1 MKQFFKFLFASILG
15 TLLSVVILFFLMA
28 GLIAGLAS
36 SSSTDETT
44 EVKENTILK
53 LSLDYSIPERT
64 SDDPFKD
71 FDFVS
76 MEGSNEPGLNDILK
90 SIRHAATDDKIKGIY
105 INISIMPNSY
115 ATLKEIRDELIAFK
129 KSKKFVYAYG
139 EIIEEHGYYIASVAD
154 KVYLNPSGTMLL
166 DGFAYTSTYVKGMLD
181 KIGVQ
186 AELIRHGKFKAAGEP
201 LIADKMSD
209 ENRKQIESF
218 MGSVY
223 KEFINSIAASRKKTP
238 EEFENICNKL
248 LVQKPEDAK
257 QFGLIDG
264 LLYHDEVDAELHK
277 KLGVDEKEK
286 LEYITVS
293 DYKSRAKEGKASAKD
308 KIAVIYAVGEIVDG
322 EGGDDNVGSIP
333 TAAAIAKAR
342 KDSSVKAIVLRINSP
357 GGSALASD
365 VIWREVVLT
374 KKVKPVIV
382 SMGAVAASGGYYI
395 AAPADIIFAEPNTIT
410 GSIGV
415 FGMFIN
421 AQKLL
426 NDKLGLKFE
435 KVKFGEFSDLGSPD
449 RPMTA
454 AEKVVVQGMIDRI
467 YDDFVSK
474 VAEGRNLTK
483 DQVDSIAQGRVWAA
497 VDAKKIG
504 LVDEFGGLKEA
515 IAAAAKKAKLEE
527 YRIQNLPE
535 QKDPFEKILKSFGAS
550 ASTYLIQ
557 KELGEDYKYYQQMK
571 EAVNY
576 HGIKAR
582 MLWDGEIQ

>member
-1 MKQFFKFLFASILG
+1 MLG
-15 TLLSVVILFFLMA
+15 TVLSIVVLFFILVGVVAGMA
-28 GLIAGLAS
+28 GS
-36 SSSTDETT
+36 SSSDDT
-44 EVKENTILK
+44 EELK
-53 LSLDYSIPERT
+53 DNSVLNLSLDYGIPERS
-64 SDDPFKD
+64 SDNPFHN

-90 SIRHAATDDKIKGIY
+90 CIRHAATDDKIKGIY
-105 INISIMPNSY
+105 IDISYMPNDY
-115 ATLKEIRDELIAFK
+115 ATLKEIRDEIIEFK
-129 KSKKFVYAYG
+129 KSKKFVIAYG
-139 EIIEEHGYYIASVAD
+139 EIIEEHGYYLASIAD
-154 KVYLNPSGTMLL
+154 KVYINPTGTMLL

-201 LIADKMSD
+201 FIADKMSD

-218 MGSVY
+218 MGGVY
-223 KEFINSIAASRKKTP
+223 DNFITSIAASRKLTP
-238 EEFENICNKL
+238 EVFRNICNNL
-248 LVQKPEDAK
+248 LVQSPEDAK
-257 QFGLIDG
+257 KLGLIDG
-264 LLYHDEVDAELHK
+264 MKYHDEVETELRD
-277 KLGVDEKEK
+277 KLKLKEK
-286 LEYITVS
+286 DKLDFVDIS
-293 DYKSRAKEGKASAKD
+293 DYKSKARDGKITAKD

-322 EGGDDNVGSIP
+322 DGEDAQMGSIP

-342 KDSSVKAIVLRINSP
+342 KDSSVKAVVLRINSP

-395 AAPADIIFAEPNTIT
+395 AAPADVIVAEPNTIT

-421 AQKLL
+421 AEKLL
-426 NDKLGLKFE
+426 KEKLGLKFE
-435 KVKFGEFSDLGSPD
+435 KVKFGEYSDLGSPD
-449 RPMTA
+449 RAMSA
-454 AEKVVVQGMIDRI
+454 AEKAIMQKMIDRI
-467 YDDFVSK
+467 YNDFISK
-474 VAEGRNLTK
+474 VAEGRKLTIA
-483 DQVDSIAQGRVWAA
+483 QVDSIAQGRVWAG

-515 IAAAAKKAKLEE
+515 IAIAAKKAKLDE
-527 YRIQNLPE
+527 YRITNMPE

-550 ASTYLIQ
+550 ASTYFVKQ
-557 KELGEDYKYYQQMK
+557 QLGEDYKYYQQMK
-571 EAVNY
+571 TIQHM

>member
-15 TLLSVVILFFLMA
+15 TLLSVLIMFFVLM
-28 GLIAGLAS
+28 GIIAGIAS
-36 SSSTDETT
+36 SSDEEATMI
-44 EVKENTILK
+44 KENSVLK
-53 LSLDYSIPERT
+53 LSLDYAIPERT
-64 SDDPFKD
+64 SNDPFRN
-71 FDFVS
+71 FDFAS
-76 MEGSNEPGLNDILK
+76 MEGTNNEGLNDILK
-90 SIRHAATDDKIKGIY
+90 SIRHAATDDNIKGIY
-105 INISIMPNSY
+105 IDISIMPNSY
-115 ATLKEIRDELIAFK
+115 ATLKEIRDELVEFK

-154 KVYLNPSGTMLL
+154 KVYMNPSGTMLL
-166 DGFAYTSTYVKGMLD
+166 DGFAYSTTYVKGMLD
-181 KIGVQ
+181 KIGVE

-223 KEFINSIAASRKKTP
+223 REFINSIAASRKITP

-257 QFGLIDG
+257 QLKLIDG

-277 KLGVDEKEK
+277 KLGIEEKEK
-286 LEYITVS
+286 IEYVTIA
-293 DYKSRAKEGKASAKD
+293 DYKSKAKEGKASAKD

-322 EGGDDNVGSIP
+322 EGSEDNVGSAP

-342 KDSSVKAIVLRINSP
+342 KDSAVKAVVLRINSP

-395 AAPADIIFAEPNTIT
+395 AAPADVIYAEPNTIT

-474 VAEGRNLTK
+474 VSEGRKLTK
-483 DQVDSIAQGRVWAA
+483 EQVDSIAQGRVWAGA
-497 VDAKKIG
+497 DAKKLG

-515 IAAAAKKAKLEE
+515 IAAAAKKANITE
-527 YRIQNLPE
+527 YRISNLPE
-535 QKDPFEKILKSFGAS
+535 EKDPFERILKSFGAS
-550 ASTYLIQ
+550 ASTYMI
-557 KELGEDYKYYQQMK
+557 KNELGEDYKYYEQMK
-571 EAVNY
+571 KAVNY

>member
-15 TLLSVVILFFLMA
+15 TLLSVVILVFILIGIVA
-28 GLIAGLAS
+28 GIAS
-36 SSSTDETT
+36 SSSDKES
-44 EVKENTILK
+44 EVKDNAVLK

-76 MEGSNEPGLNDILK
+76 MEGSSKPGLNDILK
-90 SIRHAATDDKIKGIY
+90 SIRHAANDDKIKGIY
-105 INISIMPNSY
+105 IDVSMMPNSY
-115 ATLKEIRDELIAFK
+115 ATLKEIRDELIEFK
-129 KSKKFVYAYG
+129 KSKKFIYAYS

-154 KVYLNPSGTMLL
+154 KIYINPTGTILL
-166 DGFAYTSTYVKGMLD
+166 DGFAYTSTYLKGMLD

-201 LIADKMSD
+201 FIADKMSD
-209 ENRKQIESF
+209 ENRRQIESF
-218 MGSVY
+218 MGSIY
-223 KEFINSIAASRKKTP
+223 HEFISSIAASRKKSP
-238 EEFENICNKL
+238 EEIENICNKL

-257 QFGLIDG
+257 QLGLIDG
-264 LLYHDEVDAELHK
+264 LRYQDEVDAELHK
-277 KLGVDEKEK
+277 KLGIEEKEK
-286 LEYITVS
+286 IEFVS
-293 DYKSRAKEGKASAKD
+293 VSEYKSKAKEGKLSSKN
-308 KIAVIYAVGEIVDG
+308 KIAVVYAIGEIVDG
-322 EGGDDNVGSIP
+322 EGGDENTGSVP

-342 KDSSVKAIVLRINSP
+342 KDSSVKAVVLRINSP

-395 AAPADIIFAEPNTIT
+395 AAPADLIIAEPNTIT

-421 AQKLL
+421 AEKLL
-426 NDKLGLKFE
+426 RDKLGLKFE
-435 KVKFGEFSDLGSPD
+435 KVKFGEYSDLGTPD
-449 RPMTA
+449 RAMTA
-454 AEKVVVQGMIDRI
+454 TEKTIVQGMIDRI

-474 VAEGRNLTK
+474 VAEGRKLTK
-483 DQVDSIAQGRVWAA
+483 AQVDSIAQGRVWAGI
-497 VDAKKIG
+497 DAKKIG
-504 LVDEFGGLKEA
+504 LVDEFGGLKDA
-515 IAAAAKKAKLEE
+515 IAAAAKRANLEE
-527 YRIQNLPE
+527 YRLLNLPE
-535 QKDPFEKILKSFGAS
+535 QKDPFERVMKSFGAS
-550 ASTYLIQ
+550 ASTYMVKQ
-557 KELGEDYKYYQQMK
+557 QLGDDYKYYEQMK
-571 EAVNY
+571 KAVHF